1 MKKLIIILVVILACI
16 LIVGGVLI
24 VMGTMSEK
32 PQQETTIET
41 TTEETGMETET
52 TIPETK
58 ETEPTETVVVTTAK
72 ETQEETTEAATT
84 AAPTTEEAKP
94 TEGSNILPEV
104 QKKDIDGTVTGSGS
118 FASSTGAELDVQVN
132 WQAFKDSGGSRK
144 VRLDISLN
152 CCNIYVGARY
162 DGLTITLGDTVK
174 TLNTDAIEY
183 TGSSTNI
190 LIGSIIMDLPEGATD
205 CTVSWAFRGSY
216 NQVKIDN
223 IIASGT
229 IN

>member
-1 MKKLIIILVVILACI
+1 MKKLIIILVVILVCI

-24 VMGTMSEK
+24 FMGTVNEK
-32 PQQETTIET
+32 PQQETTVET
-41 TTEETGMETET
+41 TAETTRAVET
-52 TIPETK
+52 TIPETQK
-58 ETEPTETVVVTTAK
+58 TEPTETVVVTTAK
-72 ETQEETTEAATT
+72 ETQEETTEATT
-84 AAPTTEEAKP
+84 AAPTTEAAKP
-94 TEGSNILPEV
+94 TEGSNTLPDVEM
-104 QKKDIDGTVTGSGS
+104 KDIDGTVSGSGS

-223 IIASGT
+223 ITASGT

>member
-1 MKKLIIILVVILACI
+1 MKKLIIILVVILVCI

-24 VMGTMSEK
+24 FMGTVNEK
-32 PQQETTIET
+32 PQQETTVET
-41 TTEETGMETET
+41 TAETTLAVET
-52 TIPETK
+52 TIPETQ

-72 ETQEETTEAATT
+72 ETQEETTEATT
-84 AAPTTEEAKP
+84 AAPTTEAAKP
-94 TEGSNILPEV
+94 TEGSNTLPDVEM
-104 QKKDIDGTVTGSGS
+104 KDIDGTVTGSGS
-118 FASSTGAELDVQVN
+118 FASSTGAMLDVQVN
-132 WQAFKDSGGSRK
+132 WQAFKDSGGNRK

-152 CCNIYVGARY
+152 CCNLYVGARY

-183 TGSSTNI
+183 SGSSTNI

-205 CTVSWAFRGSY
+205 CKVSWAFRGSY
-216 NQVKIDN
+216 NQIKIDN
-223 IIASGT
+223 ITASGT